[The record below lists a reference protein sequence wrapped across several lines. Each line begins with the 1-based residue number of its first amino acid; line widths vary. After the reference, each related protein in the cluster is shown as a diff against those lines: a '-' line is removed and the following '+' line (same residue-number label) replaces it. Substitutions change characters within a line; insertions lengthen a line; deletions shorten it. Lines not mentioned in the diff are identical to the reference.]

1 MKYVLSAIVKQITE
15 MVLLG
20 HTIVIP
26 ELGTLS
32 IGADG
37 ITVEEWDDVNC
48 QTMIKKL
55 KLNLRVTPEIR
66 DALKKVSLRIK

>member
-1 MKYVLSAIVKQITE
+1 
-15 MVLLG
+15 
-20 HTIVIP
+20 VIP